1 MLDVILCSTQD
12 PCDGTADTSSRRL
25 RNSENAA
32 AHVLLQL
39 CHGKDHVA
47 ALTQRLVYPFCA
59 EAMIKDP
66 YKNLDVYTSCFNSDT
81 GVVKLMSV
89 LSAHSEWIKSRICN
103 LPWSHCIRA
112 LFREQ
117 IYFRLRSFFSG
128 L

>member
-1 MLDVILCSTQD
+1 MLYVILCSTQD

-32 AHVLLQL
+32 ALVLLQL

-47 ALTQRLVYPFCA
+47 AALTQRLVYIFGA

-66 YKNLDVYTSCFNSDT
+66 YKNLDVYTSYFNRDT

-89 LSAHSEWIKSRICN
+89 LSAHSKWIKSRICK
-103 LPWSHCIRA
+103 LPWSHCI
-112 LFREQ
+112 
-117 IYFRLRSFFSG
+117 
-128 L
+128 

>member
-12 PCDGTADTSSRRL
+12 PCDGTADTSSRQL

-47 ALTQRLVYPFCA
+47 LRYNTKIGFPFGA

-66 YKNLDVYTSCFNSDT
+66 YNNLGVYKSCFGT
-81 GVVKLMSV
+81 L
-89 LSAHSEWIKSRICN
+89 
-103 LPWSHCIRA
+103 A
-112 LFREQ
+112 L
-117 IYFRLRSFFSG
+117 
-128 L
+128 